1 MDKEKKT
8 KASEILKELINKSFD
23 IKLLKNPEYRDS
35 LERAIEILTEEDSKY
50 VGVPFKT
57 KGEVVLDLKYGDA
70 SYSYYDY
77 WYFLKVDKTGKSA
90 IYTEDFEEFNLYLT
104 KEIEEFFIELGILK
118 DSNSDKLNK
127 EEAIALLKIEQD
139 FLTQQESYLKNSK
152 ENFINMY
159 KKYKYD

>member
-1 MDKEKKT
+1 MDKDKKT

-23 IKLLKNPEYRDS
+23 IKLLKDPEYRDS
-35 LERAIEILTEEDSKY
+35 LEKAIEILTEEDSKY

-57 KGEVVLDLKYGDA
+57 KGEVMLDLKYGDA

-77 WYFLKVDKTGKSA
+77 WYFLKIDETGKSA

-127 EEAIALLKIEQD
+127 EEAIALLKMEQD
-139 FLTQQESYLKNSK
+139 FFTQQESYLKNNK

>member
-1 MDKEKKT
+1 MDKDKKT

-23 IKLLKNPEYRDS
+23 IKLLKNPEYKDS
-35 LERAIEILTEEDSKY
+35 LERAIEILKEEDFKY

-57 KGEVVLDLKYGDA
+57 KGEAVLDLKYGDA
-70 SYSYYDY
+70 FYSYHDY
-77 WYFLKVDKTGKSA
+77 CYFLKIDKTGKSA